1 MGGVDKM
8 PVLLKF
14 CWILVVVNALT
25 IGGGFVMLPMLQKE
39 LVEKYHWITNQEFMD
54 AIAVGQLT
62 PGPLT
67 VMNAFIG
74 YKIHGL
80 SGSVLAMIFSY
91 LPSIIIVILAAKFY
105 YAYKDSVIVYSS
117 FKGIKSAVIGLL
129 GAVAIS
135 LGTTSLV
142 DFPTFGIAIISFAV
156 ISFTKTD
163 PTIVIIGSGVLGALI
178 YHP

>member
-1 MGGVDKM
+1 MLL
-8 PVLLKF
+8 LLKF

-39 LVEKYHWITNQEFMD
+39 FVEKYHWITNREFLD

-74 YKIHGL
+74 YKIYGFP
-80 SGSVLAMIFSY
+80 GAIMAMISSY
-91 LPSIIIVILAAKFY
+91 LPCIIIVTIVAKFY
-105 YAYKDSVIVYSS
+105 YAYKDSVIVNSS
-117 FKGIKSAVIGLL
+117 FKGIKAAVIGLL

-135 LGTTSLV
+135 LGNTSMT

-156 ISFTKTD
+156 MSFTKTD
-163 PTIVIIGSGVLGALI
+163 PTFVIIASGVFGALI
-178 YHP
+178 YYT